1 MEYFV
6 SYLWHKQEILCAQP
20 KEKTGK
26 TLNDINQRRHK
37 LPEEKKNCR
46 FPLSEDIVC
55 LVPFKLVSTA
65 ADPSSISDNSH
76 QGCPAQ
82 SQWPAYIKQQSTLPI
97 PLHLL
102 GHGFD
107 RKEDTFIH
115 LLFLLL
121 LSLLFALL
129 LSYTVLNTM
138 IWGVHHNLKSCTVE
152 NLMLVP

>member
-1 MEYFV
+1 M
-6 SYLWHKQEILCAQP
+6 L
-20 KEKTGK
+20 
-26 TLNDINQRRHK
+26 NQRRK
-37 LPEEKKNCR
+37 LEKHSMISIREGINCLKKKNCR

-82 SQWPAYIKQQSTLPI
+82 SQWPAYIMQQFTLPI

-152 NLMLVP
+152 NLMLVPWYIHRWMHLHKLHLSR